1 MLHQISVVVQL
12 LRGGRGVW
20 SVLTR
25 LLLRGGSTQTL
36 RSYSRKNYRYSRKN
50 YRYSRKNYRYS
61 RRNYRYSRRNESRSS
76 EPGNS
81 SGAPPQGERIAQSSQ
96 SVKGDTEQR
105 KALPLTLRP
114 LRAQSKGGGSRERK
128 CADSTMLHKAVAD
141 VYIL

>member
-36 RSYSRKNYRYSRKN
+36 RSYSRKN